1 MEISKVCHCLNQY
14 YYETRN
20 SYLNVYLLKIVVLF
34 SDRENHLQAIFLPKY
49 IVYLLSYFLSNRFFR
64 NENQVINRF
73 LDEKYSRRVFKI
85 LLTRR
90 KTFQTKKFEFE
101 TIFNDKGT

>member
-1 MEISKVCHCLNQY
+1 M
-14 YYETRN
+14 
-20 SYLNVYLLKIVVLF
+20 KIVVLF
-34 SDRENHLQAIFLPKY
+34 SNHENHLQAIFLPKY
-49 IVYLLSYFLSNRFFR
+49 MVYLLSYFLSNRFFK
-64 NENQVINRF
+64 NGNQVINRL